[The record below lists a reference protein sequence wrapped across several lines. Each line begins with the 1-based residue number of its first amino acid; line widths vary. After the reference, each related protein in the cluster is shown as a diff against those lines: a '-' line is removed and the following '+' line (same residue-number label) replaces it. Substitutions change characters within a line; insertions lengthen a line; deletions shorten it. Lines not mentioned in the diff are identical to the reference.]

1 MVECECSADS
11 HQKPV
16 PAQDLDGARMPSETP
31 SDSLGG
37 GLLLN
42 APPAYT
48 EDVHLVGG
56 FGCSPHEQPP
66 ATNALLGG
74 TDATFDTIANVLRDG
89 LPLLKTPVGWVLLF
103 YTLALLF
110 QVQDAF
116 RKVLAPICSIPG
128 VDSTPMCYVPLP
140 STPRKPADYAKLSQ
154 IQISSFEQL
163 LEVSS
168 TSLEI
173 KTIEMGI
180 DNLIVLVEH
189 SDMIALAEH
198 LRRFVDAAKDASRGL
213 TRLHSHVNVAVDR

>member
-1 MVECECSADS
+1 MVECDSDCSADED
-11 HQKPV
+11 QKPV

-31 SDSLGG
+31 SDPLGG
-37 GLLLN
+37 GFPQD

-48 EDVHLVGG
+48 EDVPLVGG
-56 FGCSPHEQPP
+56 FGRSPHEQPP
-66 ATNALLGG
+66 ATNTLLGG
-74 TDATFDTIANVLRDG
+74 TDPTFDAIANVLRDS
-89 LPLLKTPVGWVLLF
+89 LPLLKTPIGWVLLF

-128 VDSTPMCYVPLP
+128 VASTPMCYMPPP
-140 STPRKPADYAKLSQ
+140 STPAHYAKLSQ

-163 LEVSS
+163 LEVSD

-189 SDMIALAEH
+189 SGMMGRDSLAEH
-198 LRRFVDAAKDASRGL
+198 LRRFFFFFFF
-213 TRLHSHVNVAVDR
+213 